1 MKKSMYLI
9 ITIIVFS
16 LVGCGAK
23 NSNVALMNYVKEKVS
38 ESLKKPESATF
49 CEEEQFIIEE
59 LDNGKFDVTGYCEGQ
74 NSMGTMIGNGFN
86 LIVTENED
94 GEFSSTD
101 VSFMTANEWN
111 TKRKLEDEKEE
122 RIKNGEKLLT
132 DRELANTLVSQDYY
146 IEKTGIERKED
157 LYLATG
163 DMIKAAI
170 KNKSDKTIKN
180 AVVAFVG
187 WDSNG
192 YAVKL
197 QGSVDITDGAYVKEV
212 HYDGINLEP
221 NMTLSDD
228 YGYEIKDKLSVKNI
242 KAIVVSVE
250 TVDGDKWENPYY
262 VDFVSLYENKQ
273 FYR

>member
-1 MKKSMYLI
+1 MKKGMYLI
-9 ITIIVFS
+9 IILVFS

-23 NSNVALMNYVKEKVS
+23 NSNVALTNYVKEKVS
-38 ESLKKPESATF
+38 EGLKKPESATF
-49 CEEEQFIIEE
+49 CEEDQFIIEE
-59 LDNGKFDVTGYCEGQ
+59 LDHGKFNVSGYCEGQ
-74 NSMGTMIGNGFN
+74 NSYGAMVGNGFN
-86 LIVTENED
+86 LIVTENEN

-122 RIKNGEKLLT
+122 RLKNGEKLLT
-132 DRELANTLVSQDYY
+132 AHELENALVSQDYY
-146 IEKTGIERKED
+146 IEKTKIEKKED

-163 DMIKAAI
+163 DMIKAVI
-170 KNKSDKTIKN
+170 KNQSDKTIKN

-212 HYDGINLEP
+212 YYDGINLEP

-250 TVDGDKWENPYY
+250 TVDGNKWENPYY
-262 VDFVSLYENKQ
+262 IDFVEAYENKE
-273 FYR
+273 FTE